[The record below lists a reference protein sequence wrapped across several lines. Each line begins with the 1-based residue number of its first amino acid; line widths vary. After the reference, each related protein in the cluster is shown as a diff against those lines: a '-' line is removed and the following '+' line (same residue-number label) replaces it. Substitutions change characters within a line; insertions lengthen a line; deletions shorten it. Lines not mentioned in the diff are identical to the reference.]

1 MRTVVRFAALLQF
14 LARKSFKLDFGIPSR
29 VAGWQ
34 GTGIHE
40 LSGPI
45 RGNFKA
51 PAASLRSW
59 ALRLAPWAG
68 SRAQPALRGRVSF
81 WLSLLDWGRGRVGAQ
96 VPGSQ
101 SSGGDWS

>member
-45 RGNFKA
+45 RGF
-51 PAASLRSW
+51 LRPTE
-59 ALRLAPWAG
+59 LAT
-68 SRAQPALRGRVSF
+68 RT
-81 WLSLLDWGRGRVGAQ
+81 
-96 VPGSQ
+96 
-101 SSGGDWS
+101 